1 MAPGGA
7 DQILRAPFLEDETLE
22 LDLQLGDYNWA
33 KLPLTFNALAAMLK
47 GKSTELELM
56 TTDGRAVSIF
66 CNCYEPRPRSFA
78 LALRQTLGLRPHR
91 LRAHAWF

>member
-1 MAPGGA
+1 MMARGSVAPGGA

-56 TTDGRAVSIF
+56 TTLQQQVGTWLEVRVG
-66 CNCYEPRPRSFA
+66 
-78 LALRQTLGLRPHR
+78 LGLG
-91 LRAHAWF
+91 